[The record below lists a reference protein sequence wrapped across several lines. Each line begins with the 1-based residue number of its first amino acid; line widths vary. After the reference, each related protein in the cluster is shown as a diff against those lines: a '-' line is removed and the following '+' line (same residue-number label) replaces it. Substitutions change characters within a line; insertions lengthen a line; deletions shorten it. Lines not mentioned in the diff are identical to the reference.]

1 MPLLRVDL
9 QEGFVGEPVRIT
21 VNGQEEFH
29 KDDVRT
35 RTQIGRADAFD
46 VTLPEGPAQI
56 EISARGTT
64 RRIAVSISADLYVGV
79 SIRPDGTIVDKQS
92 DHAFGYV

>member
-35 RTQIGRADAFD
+35 RTQIGRADAFE

-56 EISARGTT
+56 EISARGIT

-79 SIRPDGTIVDKQS
+79 SITRDGTIVDKQS